1 MKQVLRVTGIL
12 ILLLVTGT
20 TRAGNTDGMTAT
32 LTQVVQDKLS
42 AFNRED
48 VSGTLQ
54 NIHSRSPQYSNMQQ
68 ALTIEFEAL
77 DARTELV
84 SLYYIGHDDE
94 FAVARVKLKTVD
106 NSGEPFA
113 DNVIDTMA
121 VFHQEDGTWKYWSH
135 HVLGVEIVE

>member
-12 ILLLVTGT
+12 MLLLVAGT

-68 ALTIEFEAL
+68 ALT
-77 DARTELV
+77 RRWMLV
-84 SLYYIGHDDE
+84 PSWSACIILATTMSLLLPG
-94 FAVARVKLKTVD
+94 
-106 NSGEPFA
+106 
-113 DNVIDTMA
+113 
-121 VFHQEDGTWKYWSH
+121 
-135 HVLGVEIVE
+135 